1 MKEKALA
8 EIKYLESCIE
18 RDQKDLDKAVA
29 DFKETVQQY
38 NFNDICTFVKGMV
51 DDIDH
56 RRADIAKETEKLRM
70 LRYIIGEED

>member
-18 RDQKDLDKAVA
+18 RDQEDLDKAVA
-29 DFKETVQQY
+29 DFKEAVQRY
-38 NFNDICTFVKGMV
+38 NFNDICTFAKGMV
-51 DDIDH
+51 DDIDQ
-56 RRADIAKETEKLRM
+56 RRADIAKASEKLRM